1 MRIIRSEAELP
12 NALATA
18 RREAL
23 AAFGN
28 DEGHFDKLV
37 QSDCHE
43 EVQVL
48 GDRHGDV
55 VHLFEGD
62 CTRAAPHQ
70 KVVERR
76 LRLTSTTLIA
86 RLCATAPSS

>member
-1 MRIIRSEAELP
+1 MRVIRSEAELP

-28 DEGHFDKLV
+28 FEKLV
-37 QSDCHE
+37 QSDCHV

-48 GDRHGDV
+48 GDRHGNV
-55 VHLFEGD
+55 VHLFERD
-62 CTRAAPHQ
+62 CTVQRRSQ

-76 LRLTSTTLIA
+76 LRITSTTLIA
-86 RLCATAPSS
+86 RLCETAPSS